1 MDPMIDPLDR
11 EIGRALAVDPPP
23 DFVARVR
30 ARIADDPSPASGGVG
45 WKVTGVA
52 LAASVVAAAV
62 MLRPEPRLAPETP
75 SLLASRSMDLPIV
88 VPIVARSGTSHH
100 TARSVT
106 VGSATETTV
115 ILVDQRE
122 ARAILAF
129 LQGVRTDGIELTP
142 PAQSP
147 APAIMEPTPLHD
159 ILIPPI
165 DFGLPAG
172 SPEQGVER

>member
-11 EIGRALAVDPPP
+11 EIGHALAVDPSP

-30 ARIADDPSPASGGVG
+30 ARIADDPSPVSGGVG

-52 LAASVVAAAV
+52 LAASILAAAV
-62 MLRPEPRLAPETP
+62 MLRPEPRPAPETP
-75 SLLASRSMDLPIV
+75 SLLASRSIDPPIV
-88 VPIVARSGTSHH
+88 VPTAARSKTSHEA
-100 TARSVT
+100 TKSVT
-106 VGSATETTV
+106 VASVAEATV

-122 ARAILAF
+122 ADAIRAFMEGA
-129 LQGVRTDGIELTP
+129 RTDRIELTP
-142 PAQSP
+142 VAQAP
-147 APAIMEPTPLHD
+147 APAIMEPAPLRD

>member
-11 EIGRALAVDPPP
+11 EIGHALAVDPPP

-62 MLRPEPRLAPETP
+62 MLRPEPRLVPETP
-75 SLLASRSMDLPIV
+75 FLLASRSIDSPIV
-88 VPIVARSGTSHH
+88 VPTVARSRTSHH
-100 TARSVT
+100 AAKSVG
-106 VGSATETTV
+106 VGSVAEAPA

-122 ARAILAF
+122 ARAIRAF
-129 LQGVRTDGIELTP
+129 MEGARTDRIELTP
-142 PAQSP
+142 AAQSP
-147 APAIMEPTPLHD
+147 SLAIMEPTPLHD